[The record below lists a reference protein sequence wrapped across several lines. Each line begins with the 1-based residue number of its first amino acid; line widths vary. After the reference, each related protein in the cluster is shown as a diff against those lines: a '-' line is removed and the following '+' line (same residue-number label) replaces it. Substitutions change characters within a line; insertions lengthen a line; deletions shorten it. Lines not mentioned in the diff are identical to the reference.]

1 MLFGYVNYFAVV
13 LCGVCVYICIILS
26 LVIFLCVDFL
36 YFDFDFVCEL
46 IVSAPAPTRLLIIMD
61 SSRVGK
67 AGHVRLSANGE
78 PRRGRESFPCYLKMF
93 VGTMDEREQET
104 EKETETRTER
114 VRAEQ
119 GLRET
124 AGSERAERNE
134 QHVDSWVIL
143 GTSRTKKRNS
153 ASHNNRSGRVYTLP
167 GR

>member
-1 MLFGYVNYFAVV
+1 MNYLIAGTANLKEWGDVSRQKSTFSKLLCYFSFVVLFGYVNYFAVV

-78 PRRGRESFPCYLKMF
+78 PRRGRESFPLLLENVCRHN
-93 VGTMDEREQET
+93 GRQ
-104 EKETETRTER
+104 
-114 VRAEQ
+114 
-119 GLRET
+119 T
-124 AGSERAERNE
+124 AGDREGDR
-134 QHVDSWVIL
+134 DTD
-143 GTSRTKKRNS
+143 GTSESGARTKRD
-153 ASHNNRSGRVYTLP
+153 SGE
-167 GR
+167 